1 MLMNEMFNSRH
12 ECMYINYIYDIILIT
27 FLYKIMNESKINLE
41 KKVRILLNILSVLCE
56 LAERD
61 ATFFLPQKGNEIDY
75 EESVRYL
82 IREIQ
87 ITSRRIEE

>member
-1 MLMNEMFNSRH
+1 MLHLQLNNM
-12 ECMYINYIYDIILIT
+12 DI
-27 FLYKIMNESKINLE
+27 KN
-41 KKVRILLNILSVLCE
+41 KVNILLNILSVLCE

-82 IREIQ
+82 VREIQ
-87 ITSRRIEE
+87 ITSRRID

>member
-1 MLMNEMFNSRH
+1 M
-12 ECMYINYIYDIILIT
+12 DI
-27 FLYKIMNESKINLE
+27 KSK
-41 KKVRILLNILSVLCE
+41 VQILLNILWVLCE

-82 IREIQ
+82 VREIQ
-87 ITSRRIEE
+87 ITSRRID

>member
-1 MLMNEMFNSRH
+1 M
-12 ECMYINYIYDIILIT
+12 DI
-27 FLYKIMNESKINLE
+27 KSK
-41 KKVRILLNILSVLCE
+41 VQILLNILSVLCE
-56 LAERD
+56 LADRN

-82 IREIQ
+82 VREIQ

>member
-1 MLMNEMFNSRH
+1 M
-12 ECMYINYIYDIILIT
+12 DI
-27 FLYKIMNESKINLE
+27 KN
-41 KKVRILLNILSVLCE
+41 KVNILLDILSVLCE

-75 EESVRYL
+75 EESIRYL
-82 IREIQ
+82 VREIQ

>member
-1 MLMNEMFNSRH
+1 MNENKTISTKH
-12 ECMYINYIYDIILIT
+12 
-27 FLYKIMNESKINLE
+27 
-41 KKVRILLNILSVLCE
+41 KVNILLNVLSVLCE

-61 ATFFLPQKGNEIDY
+61 ATFFLPQKGNEINY

-82 IREIQ
+82 VREIQ

>member
-1 MLMNEMFNSRH
+1 M
-12 ECMYINYIYDIILIT
+12 DI
-27 FLYKIMNESKINLE
+27 KSK
-41 KKVRILLNILSVLCE
+41 VQILLNILSVLCE

-82 IREIQ
+82 VREIQ
-87 ITSRRIEE
+87 ITSKRIEE

>member
-75 EESVRYL
+75 EESIRYL
-82 IREIQ
+82 VREIQ

>member
-1 MLMNEMFNSRH
+1 MNIEQ
-12 ECMYINYIYDIILIT
+12 
-27 FLYKIMNESKINLE
+27 
-41 KKVRILLNILSVLCE
+41 KVRVLFNILSALCE

-82 IREIQ
+82 VREIQ
-87 ITSRRIEE
+87 ITSRRID

>member
-1 MLMNEMFNSRH
+1 M
-12 ECMYINYIYDIILIT
+12 DI
-27 FLYKIMNESKINLE
+27 KH
-41 KKVRILLNILSVLCE
+41 KVNILLNVLQVLCE

-82 IREIQ
+82 VREIQ
-87 ITSRRIEE
+87 ITSRRID

>member
-1 MLMNEMFNSRH
+1 M
-12 ECMYINYIYDIILIT
+12 DI
-27 FLYKIMNESKINLE
+27 KH
-41 KKVRILLNILSVLCE
+41 KVNILLNVLQVLCE

-61 ATFFLPQKGNEIDY
+61 TTFFLPQTGNEINY

-87 ITSRRIEE
+87 ITSRRID

>member
-1 MLMNEMFNSRH
+1 M
-12 ECMYINYIYDIILIT
+12 DI
-27 FLYKIMNESKINLE
+27 KSK
-41 KKVRILLNILSVLCE
+41 VQILLNILSVLCE
-56 LAERD
+56 LAERL

-82 IREIQ
+82 VREIQ

>member
-1 MLMNEMFNSRH
+1 M
-12 ECMYINYIYDIILIT
+12 DI
-27 FLYKIMNESKINLE
+27 KSKVQIS
-41 KKVRILLNILSVLCE
+41 LNILSVLCE

-82 IREIQ
+82 VREIQ
-87 ITSRRIEE
+87 ITSRRIEEWIKKNIGMMLLKLLEN

>member
-1 MLMNEMFNSRH
+1 M
-12 ECMYINYIYDIILIT
+12 DI
-27 FLYKIMNESKINLE
+27 KN
-41 KKVRILLNILSVLCE
+41 KVNILLNILSVLCE

-82 IREIQ
+82 VREIQ
-87 ITSRRIEE
+87 ITSRRIEEWIKKNIGMMLLKLLEN